1 MYFIFA
7 KCFKCFKAVNLQ
19 FLNDNAMEKTPTKK
33 EIIVS
38 YGTISEICNTLKVSR
53 ATVFRALRFKGSSAK
68 QERIR
73 LFAIKK
79 GGVLSTTDNAKEK

>member
-1 MYFIFA
+1 
-7 KCFKCFKAVNLQ
+7 
-19 FLNDNAMEKTPTKK
+19 MEKTPTKK

-38 YGTISEICNTLKVSR
+38 YGTISEICNTLNVSR

-79 GGVLSTTDNAKEK
+79 GGVLSTTDNAIEK